1 MLRLAK
7 PKQPALPV
15 EGRWL
20 LIGTLITNIGD
31 GMHTITVGKL
41 FYDKT
46 GSVLAFGFVI
56 IIEYII
62 NFLLQFIAGTVS
74 DQRSPRTISMV
85 CDLLRGGFIIL
96 ASLLINTSSFY
107 RWVLLSIGVINIAK
121 PFYRA
126 ATFALTPLVIP
137 DEQLIRYNSI
147 LSSLLQ
153 AGQLIGVALVGPI
166 LFHFGTAAAFLCNGI
181 SFVISG
187 LCIMMV
193 RRGRPATGQAAAVA
207 PFRGAFIAGWR
218 EIFSLLRAN
227 RSLLLH
233 ILLCCGDFLAVNFI
247 NIFLVPLVEQR
258 YHGNS
263 YWLSAFDGG
272 FAVGA
277 MLSFL
282 VLERALRRYGVR
294 RLAWIGI
301 GAQGLFFLILAG
313 LFNPYATVLVML
325 GFGLCNAMS
334 LTLFLSQLQKR
345 SQRTMKGRIA
355 STRHLLLSLQA
366 GMFIPIVGQA
376 QSRSLAAGMLAAG
389 LICAAFSLA
398 VFILSRP
405 RFFGAALLEEP
416 ASERAPTPPAL
427 AETPALA

>member
-1 MLRLAK
+1 VCIFWHRRL
-7 PKQPALPV
+7 
-15 EGRWL
+15 
-20 LIGTLITNIGD
+20 
-31 GMHTITVGKL
+31 
-41 FYDKT
+41 
-46 GSVLAFGFVI
+46 
-56 IIEYII
+56 
-62 NFLLQFIAGTVS
+62 
-74 DQRSPRTISMV
+74 
-85 CDLLRGGFIIL
+85 
-96 ASLLINTSSFY
+96 
-107 RWVLLSIGVINIAK
+107 
-121 PFYRA
+121 
-126 ATFALTPLVIP
+126 
-137 DEQLIRYNSI
+137 
-147 LSSLLQ
+147 
-153 AGQLIGVALVGPI
+153 
-166 LFHFGTAAAFLCNGI
+166 
-181 SFVISG
+181 
-187 LCIMMV
+187 
-193 RRGRPATGQAAAVA
+193 RPAPGLGAGVP

-282 VLERALRRYGVR
+282 VMERALRRFGVR

-301 GAQGLFFLILAG
+301 GAQGLFFLLLAG

-325 GFGLCNAMS
+325 GFGLCNAIS

-366 GMFIPIVGQA
+366 GLFIPIVGQA

-398 VFILSRP
+398 VFVLSRR

-416 ASERAPTPPAL
+416 ASERAPAPPAL
-427 AETPALA
+427 AEAPAIA